1 MSENDKI
8 LDNIQTR
15 ISIENNPFPFFF
27 TNNFLPLD
35 IAKKAEDEFVKF
47 SNLKD
52 AGNERYQKT
61 KLVFNRLND
70 MPNTIKKIIYILYSD
85 KFLKIL
91 ENKFNLSNL
100 EPDWD
105 LIGGGMHQSFNGG
118 FLKVHSDFIY
128 KRKSK
133 QKRVINLLLYLNSN
147 WKKEWNGSIELWD
160 NDVKNKKFSVAPLLN
175 NVVAFRTDLDSN
187 HGFPDPVKC
196 PEHESRKSIALYY
209 YVKERSILP
218 FTIKKRKYFHAI
230 WKSRPSI
237 NEPNFSDQDSFL
249 KRLKNKFFFRLF

>member
-160 NDVKNKKFSVAPLLN
+160 NDVKNKKFSVSPLLN

>member
-47 SNLKD
+47 SKLKD

-61 KLVFNRLND
+61 KLVFNRLNE
-70 MPNTIKKIIYILYSD
+70 MPNTIKKIINILYSD

-160 NDVKNKKFSVAPLLN
+160 NDVKNKKFSVSPLLN

>member
-8 LDNIQTR
+8 LDNIETR

-27 TNNFLPLD
+27 INNFLPLD
-35 IAKKAEDEFVKF
+35 LAKKAEDEFVKF
-47 SNLKD
+47 SKLKD

-61 KLVFNRLND
+61 KLVFNRLNE
-70 MPNTIKKIIYILYSD
+70 MPNTIKKIINILYSD

-100 EPDWD
+100 EPDWN

-147 WKKEWNGSIELWD
+147 WKEEWNGSIELWD
-160 NDVKNKKFSVAPLLN
+160 NDVKNKKFFAAPLLN

>member
-133 QKRVINLLLYLNSN
+133 QKRVINLLLYL
-147 WKKEWNGSIELWD
+147 
-160 NDVKNKKFSVAPLLN
+160 
-175 NVVAFRTDLDSN
+175 
-187 HGFPDPVKC
+187 
-196 PEHESRKSIALYY
+196 
-209 YVKERSILP
+209 
-218 FTIKKRKYFHAI
+218 
-230 WKSRPSI
+230 
-237 NEPNFSDQDSFL
+237 
-249 KRLKNKFFFRLF
+249 